1 MTQRI
6 SRRQTQIHDL
16 FSAVRGN
23 ARVMVVTEGI
33 AAISFRWY
41 GTYISLYMLALGVS
55 EVQIGLLQSVLIF
68 TQLISTLLG
77 GYVADRFGRK
87 RVLVVFDILCW
98 GVPMLLY
105 GIARNPWYF
114 LIGRFIN
121 GFVYIVMPS
130 FECLFVEDVPSEN
143 RPAVYGVLQFLT
155 AVASLFAPA
164 AGWLVARQGI
174 VPAGRAIMLATMT
187 TSVAM
192 AIVRQF
198 TLRETT
204 IGQQRMAAM
213 VGVAPLEM
221 LREYVGAIRGAVK
234 DGRVRTYLVVRNLV
248 TFNSVMWMTFSVIYM
263 TDVRGMGLA
272 ESTVAIFPFI
282 SALVTMGMI
291 LLAAGRLR
299 GQRIFGNLILGQV
312 LSVAASLLFVLSPSG
327 SLWGPVLVAIGNAV
341 SVALFQS
348 SNRSY
353 WASLVGDQER
363 ASIFSASAAL
373 TSLCTLPAGPM
384 AGALYAAASRG
395 PFLLG
400 IVLQVIALAL
410 TLMLLQ
416 GVRVKTER

>member
-174 VPAGRAIMLATMT
+174 VPAGRVIMLATMT

-204 IGQQRMAAM
+204 IGQQRMAATI
-213 VGVAPLEM
+213 GVAPLEM